1 MSNIYIAS
9 DHAGFALKSE
19 LIQFLTEAGH
29 TVGDEG
35 AYMFDAED
43 DFPDY
48 VIPAV
53 EKCVQDENSFA
64 IVIGASGQGEA
75 MAAAKVKGAR
85 AAVYYGDTGKTQL
98 DANGTALSILES
110 SRAHN
115 NANVL
120 ALGARFITL
129 EEAKKAVTVFL
140 TTPFSSDERH
150 IRRLQK
156 LS

>member
-19 LIQFLTEAGH
+19 LISYLTEAGH

-53 EKCVQDENSFA
+53 KKCVEDENSFA

-75 MAAAKVKGAR
+75 IAASIVKGAR
-85 AAVYYGDTGKTQL
+85 AAVYYGDTGAMQL
-98 DANGTALSILES
+98 DNNGNKLSILES
-110 SRAHN
+110 ARAHN

-120 ALGARFITL
+120 ALGARFISVD
-129 EEAKKAVTVFL
+129 EAKKAVTTFL
-140 TTPFSSDERH
+140 ETPFSDDERH
-150 IRRLQK
+150 VRRLAK